1 MKVGTLYVFVSFES
15 RDGDIE
21 EEIFFREDILVFES
35 IDYDVYIYIGGCIM
49 ENRRNI
55 GVIFTP
61 LRRFVFVE
69 IKV

>member
-35 IDYDVYIYIGGCIM
+35 IDYDVYMYI
-49 ENRRNI
+49 
-55 GVIFTP
+55 
-61 LRRFVFVE
+61 
-69 IKV
+69 

>member
-35 IDYDVYIYIGGCIM
+35 IDYDVYIGGCM